1 MGRRIEVGMWRAGKG
16 NPDLKKTATDHPK
29 TNATDRFSGTK
40 STAFM
45 GFAFDFGVLFSI
57 FKRRGS
63 GRCDFW
69 HKREPPYTLEAGCES

>member
-45 GFAFDFGVLFSI
+45 GFAFDFGVLVLGFQLRKRFFVLRVPEARILFSL
-57 FKRRGS
+57 
-63 GRCDFW
+63 DQV
-69 HKREPPYTLEAGCES
+69 